1 MTRAITALL
10 IAAALAVAVA
20 GWSIHENGLAAGRAE
35 IQAKWDQQ
43 RITDAAATVQAAMQA
58 RAREQAAQFA
68 ADRIRQEK
76 TREIADLN
84 RRHAAALADS
94 MRHRSN
100 RPADYL
106 PATAQAANTGPA
118 AGCGADQLFKQDA
131 AVALGIARDADLV
144 RIALQQ
150 CHAQYQ
156 AAADAADPANH

>member
-1 MTRAITALL
+1 MTRAIAALL
-10 IAAALAVAVA
+10 IAVILAVA
-20 GWSIHENGLAAGRAE
+20 GWAIHSNGLAAGRSE
-35 IQAKWDQQ
+35 IQAQWDQQ
-43 RITDAAATVQAAMQA
+43 RIADAAATVQAALQA
-58 RAREQAAQFA
+58 REREQAAQLA

-94 MRHRSN
+94 LRHRTD

-106 PATAQAANTGPA
+106 PATSQDSGTGPA
-118 AGCGADQLFKQDA
+118 AGCGADQLFRQDA

-156 AAADAADPANH
+156 AAADAAEPASD

>member
-1 MTRAITALL
+1 MTGFITALL
-10 IAAALAVAVA
+10 ITLTLVVSGFA
-20 GWSIHENGLAAGRAE
+20 IHEGGRANGRAE
-35 IQAKWDQQ
+35 VWAHWEQQ
-43 RITDAAATVQAAMQA
+43 RITDAAATEQAALQA
-58 RAREQAAQFA
+58 RAREQALQST
-68 ADRIRQEK
+68 ADKIRQEK

-94 MRHRSN
+94 LRHRPD

-106 PATAQAANTGPA
+106 PATAQAADTRPT
-118 AGCGADQLFKQDA
+118 AGCGADQLFRQDA

-156 AAADAADPANH
+156 AAAAADAADPANH

>member
-10 IAAALAVAVA
+10 IAAILAVS
-20 GWSIHENGLAAGRAE
+20 GWAIHESGLAAGRAE
-35 IQAKWDQQ
+35 IQAQWDKQ
-43 RITDAAATVQAAMQA
+43 RITDAAAIVQAAIQS
-58 RAREQAAQFA
+58 RAREQAAQLA
-68 ADRIRQEK
+68 VDRIRQEK

-84 RRHAAALADS
+84 RRHAALVDGL
-94 MRHRSN
+94 RHRPD

-106 PATAQAANTGPA
+106 PAADQAADTGPA
-118 AGCGADQLFKQDA
+118 TGCGADQLFRQDA

-156 AAADAADPANH
+156 AAADATQEVSH

>member
-1 MTRAITALL
+1 MTRAIAALL
-10 IAAALAVAVA
+10 LAAILAAA
-20 GWSIHENGLAAGRAE
+20 GWAIHETGLAAGRAE
-35 IQAKWDQQ
+35 IQAKWDQR
-43 RITDAAATVQAAMQA
+43 RIADAAANAQAALQA
-58 RAREQAAQFA
+58 RAREQAAQLA
-68 ADRIRQEK
+68 VDRIWQEK

-94 MRHRSN
+94 LRHRSN

-106 PATAQAANTGPA
+106 PAAAQAAQPGPA
-118 AGCGADQLFKQDA
+118 TGCGADQLFRQDA

-156 AAADAADPANH
+156 AAADATQEVSH

>member
-1 MTRAITALL
+1 MIRAITALL
-10 IAAALAVAVA
+10 IAAILAIA
-20 GWSIHENGLAAGRAE
+20 GWAIHESGLAAGRSE
-35 IQAKWDQQ
+35 IQAKWDQR
-43 RITDAAATVQAAMQA
+43 RIADAAATVQAAMHA
-58 RAREQAAQFA
+58 RAREQAAQLA

-84 RRHAAALADS
+84 RRHAALVDS
-94 MRHRSN
+94 LRHRPD

-106 PATAQAANTGPA
+106 PATAQAADTGPA
-118 AGCGADQLFKQDA
+118 AGCGADQLFRQDA

-156 AAADAADPANH
+156 AAGDAAEPTSD

>member
-10 IAAALAVAVA
+10 IAAILAIA
-20 GWSIHENGLAAGRAE
+20 GWAIHESGLSSGRAE
-35 IQAKWDQQ
+35 IQARWDQQ
-43 RITDAAATVQAAMQA
+43 RIADAAATAQAVIRA
-58 RAREQAAQFA
+58 RAREQAAQHA

-94 MRHRSN
+94 LRHRPD
-100 RPADYL
+100 RPADHL
-106 PATAQAANTGPA
+106 PATAQAADTGPA
-118 AGCGADQLFKQDA
+118 AGCSADQLFRQDA

-156 AAADAADPANH
+156 AAADATQEVSH